1 MDKILS
7 ISPQKSRNLESSF
20 YQKLRK
26 NQKKYL
32 PSARLTR
39 LENWASLGVPDLVVC
54 TELGKFYFVELKTTK
69 GSAVRL
75 SPHQVSWLTQHKHAP
90 TYIFVH
96 TKNADIFVYNGEQAI
111 ELVDRGLLLEPQFK
125 FSNPVNWQEFLDLT
139 FVV

>member
-1 MDKILS
+1 MDMILS
-7 ISPQKSRNLESSF
+7 TSPQKKKNLESSF
-20 YQKLRK
+20 YQKFRK
-26 NQKKYL
+26 HQKKCR
-32 PSARLTR
+32 PNIRLTR
-39 LENWASLGVPDLVVC
+39 LESWASLGVPDLVVC
-54 TELGKFYFVELKTTK
+54 SELGKFYFVELKTTK
-69 GSAVRL
+69 GFAVRL
-75 SPHQVSWLTQHKHAP
+75 SPHQVSWMTQHKHAP